1 MAENINIKVL
11 IDAAQSAKTIQ
22 ETKKALRDLRTA
34 ALQVEEGSQA
44 FQDITTAAG
53 QLQDRIGD
61 LAATTKYLGD
71 DLKNLKGFTSI
82 AQGIAGGFAIAQG
95 AAQLFGVEN
104 GKVEESI
111 MKLQTAM
118 SLLQGVQAVGEVLQK
133 ESAATL
139 FIQNGLR
146 KAAVALAGE
155 QAIAEAAVAVST
167 GTATVAQRALNAAM
181 NANPILALVGL
192 LATAA
197 TALFMFSKDT
207 KEATKAEEEAK
218 KASEERTKALEAE
231 KDAYESF
238 IGKEAAGYQTLAAQ
252 LAATNPKSQERLD
265 LIKQINDTYGTTL
278 KNLSDENEF
287 QKQVT
292 ESISEYITFLK
303 QKYALQ
309 SQQKAI
315 ETALGKQATLEKEIL
330 DLEIQRGVVQTQLN
344 AKKLGVYRDI
354 NIEQTPEWKQVQATQ
369 KLIDE
374 KKNQIKAEEGVV
386 NSAIQNSVKLSQQ
399 IKTSGLRTSTERV
412 ENEKKT
418 NEKVLKEHKDFV
430 ADYKSLDETIV
441 KNTEDIQT
449 QIIDGW
455 TNTYEKQSLE
465 LKASMESQ
473 KQTIIDEYN
482 SALDNVNENF
492 KSWAESSNITL
503 KGLDTSQIQSYY
515 DKFVASQVGL
525 NQKLE
530 ILETQ
535 KTVKLDQINRSY
547 LTQQEA
553 LFKEQSDKI
562 KELILESTNVVLATS
577 EYQRYINYVELKTKQ
592 LKETVVQANKDTYD
606 RVAKEY
612 LRALKD
618 FNDYQELTK
627 DIAKKAGTEAY
638 LSSKGFYELRTQDLQ
653 NLSAEQTLLYEQNI
667 TDSKEF
673 IERFSKWNT
682 ELMKIGSSTRDL
694 MNEQSRLNRENT
706 LYIKT
711 IEAIKEAGGILDF
724 SEDLTKAFIKEGEA
738 ITGADITLLNYL
750 DTLQKVGMT
759 TPEDTKRILNFGE
772 AISVVKDSVDVVGTA
787 WMSVSKTSKDNIGQI
802 IYNVLDLGRTISKNE
817 IGQNKLLSAVYL
829 DKLNILKGAEKD
841 ISAEIVASNQR
852 NIDNNQKFID
862 GQKSLITAYKET
874 LKDKSLTPIDA
885 ERYKNE
891 LAKAEEELKKFEEN
905 QKKFVEKQSTQKSFA
920 VKPTGP
926 DQIGLEQLIKDYPE
940 LNNKI
945 VTLLEERYNAMT
957 KVENEFYEESKNNLF
972 MSLQKGEIT
981 QEQYD
986 KRTEILE
993 ISHQENLL
1001 SIDVSYGKK
1010 GQDALQE
1017 NEKKKG
1023 AIIKSEQDKVKASKE
1038 EFVQELIALEQ
1049 TLQSGIMDMINAEY
1063 ELRID
1068 NINREYD
1075 VRIGNIAAEARAY
1088 ELSLQDRTAA
1098 EIQVAQ
1104 KKQAFED
1111 EQDQLKLERDNKINQ
1126 LRKEQFNKQKA
1137 ADIIQAGING
1147 ALAITRALAETG
1159 PFALAIQGLVAAS
1172 VAAQIGFI
1180 AAQQPAFAD
1189 GGLVTG
1195 PGGPKDD
1202 KISAR
1207 LSNGESVINAKS
1219 TKMYAPILSAIN
1231 QAGGGKAI
1239 PFAKGGLVTNT
1250 PPPMTIGEKA
1260 MVVDTSRLEQAI
1272 NRLNERPVE
1281 TYVKESRITA
1291 AQSQSQ
1297 KEKRRT
1303 SF

>member
-11 IDAAQSAKTIQ
+11 IDAAESAKTIQ

-44 FQDITTAAG
+44 FNDITTAAG

-146 KAAVALAGE
+146 KAAIALAGE
-155 QAIAEAAVAVST
+155 QAVANAAVAVST
-167 GTATVAQRALNAAM
+167 GTATLAQRALNAAM

-197 TALFMFSKDT
+197 TALFLFSKDT
-207 KEATKAEEEAK
+207 EKATKAEEEAK

-231 KDAYESF
+231 SAAYESF

-252 LAATNPKSQERLD
+252 LSATNPKSQERLD

-292 ESISEYITFLK
+292 ASISEYISFLK

-315 ETALGKQATLEKEIL
+315 ETALGKQATLEKQIL
-330 DLEIQRGVVQTQLN
+330 DLEIQRGVAQTQLN

-386 NSAIQNSVKLSQQ
+386 SSAIQNSVKLSQQ
-399 IKTSGLRTSTERV
+399 IKASGLRTSTERV

-418 NEKVLKEHKDFV
+418 NDKVLKEHKDFV
-430 ADYKSLDETIV
+430 SDYSKLDETIV
-441 KNTEDIQT
+441 NNTEDIQA
-449 QIIDGW
+449 QIVEGW

-482 SALDNVNENF
+482 SALEVVNNNF
-492 KSWAESSNITL
+492 QSYAESNKINL
-503 KGLDTSQIQSYY
+503 VNLDTNQIKEQY
-515 DKFVASQVGL
+515 DKFVATQVGL
-525 NQKLE
+525 SQKLQ
-530 ILETQ
+530 ILEAQ
-535 KTVKLDQINRSY
+535 KTARLDQINRTY
-547 LTQQEA
+547 LQDQEK
-553 LFKEQSDKI
+553 LFKEQSERI
-562 KELILESTNVVLATS
+562 KEIILESTNIVLSTS
-577 EYQRYINYVELKTKQ
+577 EYGRYINYVEVRTKQ
-592 LKETVVQANKDTYD
+592 LKANVLAANKETYD
-606 RVAKEY
+606 KIAKEY
-612 LRALKD
+612 SRNFDNFEK
-618 FNDYQELTK
+618 YQELTK
-627 DIAKKAGTEAY
+627 ELAKSVGSEAY
-638 LSSKGFYELRTQDLQ
+638 ESEKGYYELRSQDLQ
-653 NLSAEQTLLYEQNI
+653 KLTAEQTLLYDQNI

-673 IERFSKWNT
+673 VQTLGLQNSQ
-682 ELMKIGSSTRDL
+682 LQGIGSTLNDVTQSTNRILSIWTIRASRKDD
-694 MNEQSRLNRENT
+694 MNQLTETFINQGREV
-706 LYIKT
+706 
-711 IEAIKEAGGILDF
+711 
-724 SEDLTKAFIKEGEA
+724 
-738 ITGADITLLNYL
+738 TGADLTLLDYL
-750 DTLQKVGMT
+750 GTLEKVGMIT
-759 TPEDTKRILNFGE
+759 GKENQSILNFGK
-772 AISVVKDSVDVVGTA
+772 ALDKVKDSVDVTNTA
-787 WMSVSKTSKDNIGQI
+787 WGSSVKVTDQVSKNVGELIFQ
-802 IYNVLDLGRTISKNE
+802 VLDLGRAINSGET
-817 IGQNKLLSAVYL
+817 GQNKFLSAIYL
-829 DKLNILKGAEKD
+829 DKLNILKDAEKN
-841 ISAEIVASNQR
+841 ISDEIVTSNQK
-852 NIDNNQKFID
+852 NLDQNQKFID
-862 GQKSLITAYKET
+862 SQKSLITAYEET
-874 LKDKSLTPIDA
+874 LKDKKLSPIDS
-885 ERYKNE
+885 EKYKVE
-891 LAKAEEELKKFEEN
+891 LEKAQEDLKKFEEN
-905 QKKFVEKQSTQKSFA
+905 QTKFIEKQKTQKSFA
-920 VKPTGP
+920 IKPTGP

-940 LNNKI
+940 LNDKI
-945 VTLLEERYNAMT
+945 VKLLEERYKAMT
-957 KVENEFYEESKNNLF
+957 KIENDFYEEQKYGLF
-972 MSLQKGEIT
+972 MSLQKGNIT
-981 QEQYD
+981 KERYD
-986 KRTEILE
+986 KESETLE
-993 ISHQENLL
+993 INHQENLL

-1010 GQDALQE
+1010 GQDALAA

-1023 AIIKSEQDKVKASKE
+1023 EIIKAEQDKVKASKE
-1038 EFVQELIALEQ
+1038 DFIQEMLNLESQ
-1049 TLQSGIMDMINAEY
+1049 LSAGIMDLVNADY
-1063 ELRID
+1063 ERRID
-1068 NINREYD
+1068 NLNTEYD
-1075 VRIGNIAAEARAY
+1075 LRVGAIAAEARAY
-1088 ELSLQDRTAA
+1088 DLSLQERTAA
-1098 EIQVAQ
+1098 EIQVEQ
-1104 KKQAFED
+1104 KKQAFKD
-1111 EQDQLKLERDNKINQ
+1111 EIDQLNIERANKERE
-1126 LRKEQFNKQKA
+1126 LRMEQFNKQKA
-1137 ADIIQAGING
+1137 VDIIQAGING
-1147 ALAITRALAETG
+1147 ALAFTKALALTG
-1159 PFALAIQGLVAAS
+1159 PYALAIQGLVAAQ

-1180 AAQQPAFAD
+1180 AAQQPAFAE

-1202 KISAR
+1202 KISAK

-1219 TKMYAPILSAIN
+1219 TKMYAPVLSAIN

-1250 PPPMTIGEKA
+1250 STTMTIGEKA

-1297 KEKRRT
+1297 KEKKRT

>member
-11 IDAAQSAKTIQ
+11 IDAAESAKTIQ

-44 FQDITTAAG
+44 FNDITAAAG

-146 KAAVALAGE
+146 RTAIALAGE
-155 QAIAEAAVAVST
+155 QAVAEAAEAVAA

-181 NANPILALVGL
+181 NANPILALVSL
-192 LATAA
+192 LVLATTTLYA
-197 TALFMFSKDT
+197 FSKDT
-207 KEATKAEEEAK
+207 DKATEAEEKAR
-218 KASEERTKALEAE
+218 KASEARTKALKEEE
-231 KDAYESF
+231 KAYSDF
-238 IGKEAAGYQTLAAQ
+238 IGKEQSGYLLLTEQ
-252 LAATNPKSQERLD
+252 LKATNPQSKERLD
-265 LIKQINDTYGTTL
+265 LINKINETYGTTL
-278 KNLSDENEF
+278 KNLSDETLF
-287 QKQVT
+287 QDQVNK
-292 ESISEYITFLK
+292 SVQDYIEFLK
-303 QKYALQ
+303 LKYALQ
-309 SQQKAI
+309 SNEKLIQENI
-315 ETALGKQATLEKEIL
+315 SKQAKLEKELATEQASLNESIEARKRAGYKDTGR
-330 DLEIQRGVVQTQLN
+330 DLRIALELQYKVVDDLQKQIDDADKRLQGYIKGAMN
-344 AKKLGVYRDI
+344 AQSKI
-354 NIEQTPEWKQVQATQ
+354 TAT
-369 KLIDE
+369 
-374 KKNQIKAEEGVV
+374 
-386 NSAIQNSVKLSQQ
+386 
-399 IKTSGLRTSTERV
+399 GLKVSSDRVST
-412 ENEKKT
+412 EKKT

-430 ADYKSLDETIV
+430 ADYTKLDEAIV
-441 KNTEDIQT
+441 DNTDEIQL
-449 QIIDGW
+449 QIVDGW
-455 TNTYEKQSLE
+455 VNTYEKQLLE
-465 LKASMESQ
+465 LESSMETQ

-482 SALDNVNENF
+482 AALESVDQNF
-492 KSWAESSNITL
+492 KSWAESNNITL
-503 KGLDTSQIQSYY
+503 KGLDTSQIQAYY
-515 DKFVASQVGL
+515 DKFVSSQVGL

-535 KTVKLDQINRSY
+535 KTVRLDQINRSY
-547 LTQQEA
+547 LTQQEV
-553 LFKEQSDKI
+553 LFKEQSQKI

-592 LKETVVQANKDTYD
+592 LKEAVVKANKDTYD
-606 RVAKEY
+606 NVAKEY

-618 FNDYQELTK
+618 FNKYQELTK
-627 DIAKKAGTEAY
+627 EIAKKAGTEAY
-638 LSSKGFYELRTQDLQ
+638 LSQKGFYELRAQDLQ
-653 NLSAEQTLLYEQNI
+653 KLSADETLLYEQNI

-673 IERFSKWNT
+673 IDRFSKWNT
-682 ELMKIGSSTRDL
+682 ELMKIGSSTREL
-694 MNEQSRLNRENT
+694 INEQSRLNQENG

-711 IEAIKEAGGILDF
+711 IDAIKEAGGILDF

-750 DTLQKVGMT
+750 DTLQKVGIT
-759 TPEDTKRILNFGE
+759 TPEDTKRILNFGD
-772 AISVVKDSVDVVGTA
+772 AINQVKDSVDVISTA
-787 WMSVSKTSKDNIGQI
+787 WMTNSKTIKDNIGQI
-802 IYNVLDLGRTISKNE
+802 IYNVLDLGRTINKQE
-817 IGQNKLLSAVYL
+817 TGQNKLLSAVYL

-945 VTLLEERYNAMT
+945 VTLLEERYAAMT

-986 KRTEILE
+986 KRTEVLE
-993 ISHQENLL
+993 INHQENLL

-1023 AIIKSEQDKVKASKE
+1023 EIIKSEQEKVKASKE

-1049 TLQSGIMDMINAEY
+1049 TLQSGIMDQINAEY
-1063 ELRID
+1063 QLRID

-1075 VRIGNIAAEARAY
+1075 IRVGNIEAEARAY

-1098 EIQVAQ
+1098 EIQIAQ

-1111 EQDQLKLERDNKINQ
+1111 EITQTNIERENKLNQ
-1126 LRKEQFNKQKA
+1126 IKREQFNKQKA

-1147 ALAITRALAETG
+1147 ALAFTRALAETG

-1180 AAQQPAFAD
+1180 AAQQPTFAE

-1202 KISAR
+1202 KITAR

-1260 MVVDTSRLEQAI
+1260 MVVDTSRLERAI
-1272 NRLNERPVE
+1272 ERLNERPIE

>member
-11 IDAAQSAKTIQ
+11 IDAAESAKTIQ

-44 FQDITTAAG
+44 FQDITAAAG

-118 SLLQGVQAVGEVLQK
+118 SLLQGIQAVGEVLQK

-146 KAAVALAGE
+146 KTAIALAGE
-155 QAIAEAAVAVST
+155 QAVATAAEAVAT

-207 KEATKAEEEAK
+207 KEADKSVDSLNKSIESMNSNFELESRGFESAIEQLKKYTTGSKERETAIKNINEQYGTNIQNLKDEKKFLEQVNIEVSRYSELAKARLMIKINESKAEDALTKAEA
-218 KASEERTKALEAE
+218 ERTKLRQANKTVENLRKESVEMEQLYNKLNKMSAEQISKQTFTTQTGLDMANALINIKANIPIAIKQYENYADALLKINSSYVGKVDLSQKGLTDKSVDNE
-231 KDAYESF
+231 KD
-238 IGKEAAGYQTLAAQ
+238 
-252 LAATNPKSQERLD
+252 
-265 LIKQINDTYGTTL
+265 
-278 KNLSDENEF
+278 KN
-287 QKQVT
+287 
-292 ESISEYITFLK
+292 
-303 QKYALQ
+303 
-309 SQQKAI
+309 
-315 ETALGKQATLEKEIL
+315 
-330 DLEIQRGVVQTQLN
+330 
-344 AKKLGVYRDI
+344 KKVI
-354 NIEQTPEWKQVQATQ
+354 
-369 KLIDE
+369 
-374 KKNQIKAEEGVV
+374 
-386 NSAIQNSVKLSQQ
+386 
-399 IKTSGLRTSTERV
+399 
-412 ENEKKT
+412 
-418 NEKVLKEHKDFV
+418 KEHKEFV
-430 ADYKSLDETIV
+430 ADYKDLDNTIV
-441 KNTEDIQT
+441 ENNNAIQE
-449 QIIDGW
+449 QIIEGW
-455 TNTYEKQSLE
+455 SNTYEKQSLE

-482 SALDNVNENF
+482 SALDGVNENF
-492 KSWAESSNITL
+492 KEWAESKDITL
-503 KGLDTSQIQSYY
+503 KGLDTSQIEAYY
-515 DKFVASQVGL
+515 NKFISTQVGL
-525 NQKLE
+525 NQKLQ

-535 KTVKLDQINRSY
+535 KTVRLDQINRTY
-547 LTQQEA
+547 LAQQET
-553 LFKEQSDKI
+553 LFKEQSEKI

-592 LKETVVQANKDTYD
+592 LKENVVQANKDTYD
-606 RVAKEY
+606 NVAKEY
-612 LRALKD
+612 VRAVKD
-618 FNDYQELTK
+618 FNKYQELTK
-627 DIAKKAGTEAY
+627 EIAKKAGTEAY

-653 NLSAEQTLLYEQNI
+653 NLSAEETLLYEQNI

-673 IERFSKWNT
+673 IDRFSKWNK

-694 MNEQSRLNRENT
+694 INQQSTLNQENG

-711 IEAIKEAGGILDF
+711 IDAIKAAGGITDF
-724 SEDLTKAFIKEGEA
+724 SEDLTKAFIKEGEVVTA
-738 ITGADITLLNYL
+738 ADITLLNYL
-750 DTLQKVGMT
+750 DTLQKVGIT
-759 TPEDTKRILNFGE
+759 SEKDTQRILNFGD
-772 AISVVKDSVDVVGTA
+772 AINTVKDSIDVVGTA
-787 WMSVSKTSKDNIGQI
+787 WGSVSKTSKDNIGQI
-802 IYNVLDLGRTISKNE
+802 IYNVLDLGRAINQGE
-817 IGQNKLLSAVYL
+817 VGQNKLLSAVYL

-852 NIDNNQKFID
+852 NIDSNQKFID

-945 VTLLEERYNAMT
+945 VTLLEERYKAMI
-957 KVENEFYEESKNNLF
+957 KIENDFYEESKNNLF

-981 QEQYD
+981 QAEYD
-986 KRTEILE
+986 SKSEALE
-993 ISHQENLL
+993 INHQENLL

-1023 AIIKSEQDKVKASKE
+1023 EIIKAEQEKVKASKE

-1049 TLQSGIMDMINAEY
+1049 TLQSGVMDMINAEY
-1063 ELRID
+1063 DLRIE
-1068 NINREYD
+1068 NINREYAI
-1075 VRIGNIAAEARAY
+1075 RIANVEAEARAY
-1088 ELSLQDRTAA
+1088 DLSLQDRTAA
-1098 EIQVAQ
+1098 EIQVEQ
-1104 KKQAFED
+1104 KKQAFKD
-1111 EQDQLKLERDNKINQ
+1111 EIDQLNIERANKEKQ
-1126 LRKEQFNKQKA
+1126 LRMEQFNKQKA
-1137 ADIIQAGING
+1137 ADIIQASING
-1147 ALAITRALAETG
+1147 ALAFTKALALTG
-1159 PFALAIQGLVAAS
+1159 PYALAIQGLIAAQVAT
-1172 VAAQIGFI
+1172 QIGFI
-1180 AAQQPAFAD
+1180 AAQQPAFAE

-1202 KISAR
+1202 KISAK

-1260 MVVDTSRLEQAI
+1260 MVVDTTRLERAI
-1272 NRLNERPVE
+1272 ERLNERPVE

-1291 AQSQSQ
+1291 AQAQSQ